1 MEDDYG
7 MRASL
12 GDVTIVD
19 ILPSISYLSIGIT
32 FSNKKIL
39 LGGKFHISTKEMNAK
54 KKIRLNFHSRLN
66 LYSKPNIHSSD
77 KKSSRLLRVA
87 INIHIKLLISFRFPC
102 INCIRSIKRYRFMK
116 RIVKG

>member
-66 LYSKPNIHSSD
+66 YTASPISTAVT
-77 KKSSRLLRVA
+77 KKAQDS
-87 INIHIKLLISFRFPC
+87 
-102 INCIRSIKRYRFMK
+102 
-116 RIVKG
+116 